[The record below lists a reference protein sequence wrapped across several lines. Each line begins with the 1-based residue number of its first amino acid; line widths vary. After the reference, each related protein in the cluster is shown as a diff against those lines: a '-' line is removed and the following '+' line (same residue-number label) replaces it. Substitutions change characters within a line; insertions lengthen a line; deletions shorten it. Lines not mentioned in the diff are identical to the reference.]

1 MFYKIILLH
10 AHIKGKGLDLERFIE
25 KQHLKNQKD
34 RTQFV
39 VEKLHILI
47 TSNF

>member
-10 AHIKGKGLDLERFIE
+10 AHMKGKGLDLERFIE
-25 KQHLKNQKD
+25 KQHLKDQKD
-34 RTQFV
+34 RTQSV

-47 TSNF
+47 ISKF